1 MKVNLRKVEWTD
13 LGNIFAKMEIDMK
26 ANINMTCSMDSVSI
40 IIRAVENKKVNSD
53 IVNYKDLQK
62 IILQKDNYYML
73 VNISE
78 IG

>member
-53 IVNYKDLQK
+53 LVDYKDLQK
-62 IILQKDNYYML
+62 ITLQKDSYYML

-78 IG
+78 ID

>member
-53 IVNYKDLQK
+53 LVDYKDL
-62 IILQKDNYYML
+62 
-73 VNISE
+73 
-78 IG
+78 